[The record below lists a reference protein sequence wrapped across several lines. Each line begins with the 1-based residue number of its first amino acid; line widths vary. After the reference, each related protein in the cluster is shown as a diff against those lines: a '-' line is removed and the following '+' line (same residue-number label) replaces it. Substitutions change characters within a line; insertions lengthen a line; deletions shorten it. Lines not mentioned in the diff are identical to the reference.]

1 MPFFNVNVDV
11 NQLLLT
17 LFAWSKDRKTRRALR
32 EIKEELVDVLTDLQA
47 LQMQRR
53 MQTPS
58 GLGRPQV

>member
-1 MPFFNVNVDV
+1 MPIFHVNVDL

-17 LFAWSKDRKTRRALR
+17 ARAWSKERKTRRALR
-32 EIKEELVDVLTDLQA
+32 EIKEQLVDVLKDFEA

-58 GLGRPQV
+58 GLGRPQS

>member
-17 LFAWSKDRKTRRALR
+17 LFAWSKDRKTRRALL
-32 EIKEELVDVLTDLQA
+32 EIKEQLVDVLTDLQA

-58 GLGRPQV
+58 GLGRPQG